1 MKHSLSLTMA
11 SLLMIMLLI
20 FHLSDEIARGLE
32 PGKIS
37 TVYVVPVI
45 AIWLYGAVVLV
56 ERRSGHII
64 LVLGSILGFGVSV
77 IHMMGGGLAGG
88 RIANTSGMFFWV
100 WTLLTLS
107 VTAAFAF
114 ALSAH
119 GLWKLRRGA
128 AQ

>member
-1 MKHSLSLTMA
+1 MKHNLTLTIA
-11 SLLMIMLLI
+11 SLLMINLLI

-37 TVYVVPVI
+37 TVYAAPIVAV
-45 AIWLYGAVVLV
+45 WLYGALVLV

-64 LVLGSILGFGVSV
+64 LLLGSILGFGISV
-77 IHMMGGGLAGG
+77 LHMMGGGLAGG
-88 RIANTSGMFFWV
+88 RIANTGGIFFWA

-107 VTAAFAF
+107 VTAAFTF

-119 GLWKLRRGA
+119 GLWKLRGQPR
-128 AQ
+128 